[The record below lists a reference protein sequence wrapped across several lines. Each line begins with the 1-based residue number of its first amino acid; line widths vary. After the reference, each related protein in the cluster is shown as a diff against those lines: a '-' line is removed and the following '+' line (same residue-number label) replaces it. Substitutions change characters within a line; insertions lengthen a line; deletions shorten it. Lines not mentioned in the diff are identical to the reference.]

1 MIIRASDS
9 TFDAEVLG
17 SPDPVVV
24 DFRAAW
30 CLPCRLVEPV
40 LEELAIELAGR
51 VRFVEVDCDDSPGVV
66 ARYGV
71 LSLPTIQLWRDR
83 ELAGVLFGA
92 RPKGDLRAE
101 ILDALG

>member
-1 MIIRASDS
+1 MITRAGDS

-17 SPDPVVV
+17 SQVPVVV

-40 LEELAIELAGR
+40 LEELAVELGGR
-51 VRFVEVDCDDSPGVV
+51 IRFVEVDCDTSPEIV

-71 LSLPTIQLWRDR
+71 LTLPTIQLWRDR

-92 RPKGDLRAE
+92 RPKGALRAE
-101 ILDALG
+101 ILAALG